1 MRYNKKMN
9 DQRIIFLDFDGVCT
23 SMLETPGSYLNHDIS
38 EYGPSWQCMDLLK
51 KLCRET
57 NSKIIVSSNWRNHG
71 YKKHVD
77 YNGTK
82 IKNPL
87 IKLY

>member
-1 MRYNKKMN
+1 MRYNKEMN
-9 DQRIIFLDFDGVCT
+9 DQKIIFLDFDGVCT

-38 EYGPSWQCMDLLK
+38 DYGPSSQCMDLLK

-57 NSKIIVSSNWRNHG
+57 NAKIIVSSNWRNYG